1 MLHLNAPFFPQKCLI
16 ALPPP
21 PSTLPPP
28 LHHKKANRVPRALF
42 PGFGDAAPHLQGY
55 GKAPWGRGWK
65 FFWRRG
71 RNRPATLATQTP
83 EITFPDKVSNSFEH
97 RILTSPDRTFPS
109 GRGKQCTRSS
119 CQKVA
124 PRDGGPVC

>member
-16 ALPPP
+16 ALPPTP
-21 PSTLPPP
+21 LPPTT
-28 LHHKKANRVPRALF
+28 KKPTASSGALF

-55 GKAPWGRGWK
+55 GKAPWGRGWT
-65 FFWRRG
+65 FFWQRG
-71 RNRPATLATQTP
+71 RDRPASLATQTP
-83 EITFPDKVSNSFEH
+83 EITFPDKVSNSFKH

-109 GRGKQCTRSS
+109 GRGEQCTRSS
-119 CQKVA
+119 CQKIA

>member
-1 MLHLNAPFFPQKCLI
+1 MLHFSHKNASSPRH
-16 ALPPP
+16 PPP
-21 PSTLPPP
+21 P
-28 LHHKKANRVPRALF
+28 KKPTSSPGRFSLALGVQRQTSKAKEKR
-42 PGFGDAAPHLQGY
+42 PGDEAEVLGG
-55 GKAPWGRGWK
+55 
-65 FFWRRG
+65 RG

-109 GRGKQCTRSS
+109 GRGEQCSRSS
-119 CQKVA
+119 CQKIA